1 MRKIFI
7 YIFLILI
14 WCNFGHAETW
24 SCVYQF
30 DNESRQVILERKRN
44 KFYNIFKSGVI
55 DTIGQNIVKETN
67 NFIHLYQ
74 HIDVPKGDTT
84 AFLTLL
90 DKTKKSFVMVGLKY
104 NNSTAIIEGKCTIF

>member
-1 MRKIFI
+1 MRKISL
-7 YIFLILI
+7 YVFLILM
-14 WCNFGHAETW
+14 WCNVGFAETW

-30 DNESRQVILERKRN
+30 NNESRQTILERKGN

-55 DTIGQNIVKETN
+55 DNIGQNIVKETN

-74 HIDVPKGDTT
+74 HIDIPEGDTT

-90 DKTKKSFVMVGLKY
+90 DKTKKSFVMVGLRY
-104 NNSTAIIEGKCTIF
+104 EDSTAIIEGKCTIY